1 MVSQIGLH
9 TLQVVGADN
18 PSVADTERT
27 RARMAGPAD
36 LAAPADDQPT
46 RSRLGEIPA
55 VDQDT
60 LDEAVKDMA
69 AAAQV
74 RQRALEFS
82 IDEGSGRTV
91 IKVIDKETEA
101 VMRQIPSE
109 EVLELSARLRRG
121 DGLLVNVQA

>member
-1 MVSQIGLH
+1 
-9 TLQVVGADN
+9 
-18 PSVADTERT
+18 
-27 RARMAGPAD
+27 
-36 LAAPADDQPT
+36 
-46 RSRLGEIPA
+46 
-55 VDQDT
+55 
-60 LDEAVKDMA
+60 MA

-101 VMRQIPSE
+101 VIRQIPSE